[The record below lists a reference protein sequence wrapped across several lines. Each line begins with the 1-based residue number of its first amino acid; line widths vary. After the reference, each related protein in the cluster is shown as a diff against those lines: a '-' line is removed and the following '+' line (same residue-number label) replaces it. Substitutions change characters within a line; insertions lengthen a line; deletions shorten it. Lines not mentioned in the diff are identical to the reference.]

1 MSIMMTDMQ
10 KYKELKELVESSY
23 TSKTEAELIWRSIRW
38 NLIAPNGYEIIDERL
53 EMYSAFL
60 ETGKPLC
67 HLDFEVN
74 KDEDDPFFDALE
86 RPYVSTPC
94 YEFSLGYISEAKR
107 HYRFLFVNP
116 SVNGPEDFSFMNKLA
131 LKDTYIFAT
140 CEKSKTENT
149 LEFGPVPL
157 HTRDCTNIRFIVQCS
172 VDSSKCRFRYKQML
186 EVKDFL
192 ITEKS
197 GEPTVSFSATP
208 FENKETDLQ
217 NQFNSRINRK
227 FATNAELREQKSQL
241 GIWKWSDVIKYYAF

>member
-10 KYKELKELVESSY
+10 KYKDLKELVKSSY
-23 TSKTEAELIWRSIRW
+23 TSKTEAEMIWRSIRW
-38 NLIAPNGYEIIDERL
+38 NLIAPNGYEIIDEHL

-131 LKDTYIFAT
+131 LKDTYIFASS
-140 CEKSKTENT
+140 ENNGTENT

-157 HTRDCTNIRFIVQCS
+157 HKCNKTNIRFIVHCS
-172 VDSSKCRFRYKQML
+172 VDSNKHRLHYKQML
-186 EVKDFL
+186 EVKDFF

-217 NQFNSRINRK
+217 NQFNNRINRN
-227 FATNAELREQKSQL
+227 FASNAELREQKSQL
-241 GIWKWSDVIKYYAF
+241 GIWKWSDIIKSYAF

>member
-10 KYKELKELVESSY
+10 KYKELKELVKSSY

-60 ETGKPLC
+60 KTGKPLC

-74 KDEDDPFFDALE
+74 KDDDDPFFDALE

-116 SVNGPEDFSFMNKLA
+116 GVNGPEDFSFMNKLA

-186 EVKDFL
+186 EVKDYL

-197 GEPTVSFSATP
+197 SEPTVSFSATP

-227 FATNAELREQKSQL
+227 FAINAELREQKSQL
-241 GIWKWSDVIKYYAF
+241 GIWKWSDVIKSYVF

>member
-10 KYKELKELVESSY
+10 KYKDLKELVKSSY
-23 TSKTEAELIWRSIRW
+23 TSKTEAEMIWRSIRW

-94 YEFSLGYISEAKR
+94 YKFSMGYISEAKR

-116 SVNGPEDFSFMNKLA
+116 SVNGPEDFSFMKKLA
-131 LKDTYIFAT
+131 LQDTYLFAA
-140 CEKSKTENT
+140 CENNGTENT

-157 HTRDCTNIRFIVQCS
+157 HKCNKTNIRFIVHCS
-172 VDSSKCRFRYKQML
+172 VNSSKQHFRFKQML

-197 GEPTVSFSATP
+197 GERMASFSATP

-217 NQFNSRINRK
+217 NQFNSRINRN
-227 FATNAELREQKSQL
+227 FASNAELREQKSQL
-241 GIWKWSDVIKYYAF
+241 GIWKWSDIIKSYAF

>member
-10 KYKELKELVESSY
+10 KYKDLKKLVESSY

-53 EMYSAFL
+53 EMYSTFL

-67 HLDFEVN
+67 HLDFEAN

-94 YEFSLGYISEAKR
+94 YEFTMGYISEDKH

-116 SVNGPEDFSFMNKLA
+116 DVNGPEDFSFMNKLA

-140 CEKSKTENT
+140 RENSKTENT
-149 LEFGPVPL
+149 LEFGPIPL
-157 HTRDCTNIRFIVQCS
+157 HSYDCKNIRFIVQCS
-172 VDSSKCRFRYKQML
+172 VNSSKQHFRFKQML
-186 EVKDFL
+186 EAKDYL

-227 FATNAELREQKSQL
+227 FATNAELREQKPQL
-241 GIWKWSDVIKYYAF
+241 GIWKWNDVIKSYAF